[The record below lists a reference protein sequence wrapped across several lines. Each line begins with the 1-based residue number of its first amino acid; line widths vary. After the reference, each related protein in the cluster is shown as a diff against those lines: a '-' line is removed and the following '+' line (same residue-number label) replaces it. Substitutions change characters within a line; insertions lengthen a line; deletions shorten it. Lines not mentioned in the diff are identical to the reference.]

1 LRQAGE
7 FQKSPAHLAL
17 ELEPDQ
23 KQVSDQGS
31 PDLDEHSILGSAVKG
46 FDLQVLLD
54 PLEKEFD
61 LPAAA
66 VEFGYLQGRQ
76 VQAVGQKDVF
86 LAGLRVPIV
95 DAAQAFRVTGLPLRG
110 TQPDNLVGQDRAGSR
125 PALDHL
131 IAGVGL
137 EPGHEPDA
145 GLVQA
150 IKPGIIQ
157 ISPVKDQQIVRLE
170 VQVLDSPAVMG
181 LAVGD
186 QDALGQHPG
195 QNGVEFNG
203 PLAGPEFGPG
213 KDAGAEV
220 DGSGI
225 DDFDIRRLLRL
236 GGQFGA
242 EPLVELIVGLFKD
255 DGGALLIG
263 VGQGGALHHGKAQVV
278 ALADL
283 PVDAEHQVPQTFA
296 GTPLAEEHGS
306 QVRPIGELPG
316 VWPPPGVA
324 VHQVVENMSRYE
336 L

>member
-1 LRQAGE
+1 M
-7 FQKSPAHLAL
+7 
-17 ELEPDQ
+17 
-23 KQVSDQGS
+23 
-31 PDLDEHSILGSAVKG
+31 
-46 FDLQVLLD
+46 
-54 PLEKEFD
+54 
-61 LPAAA
+61 
-66 VEFGYLQGRQ
+66 
-76 VQAVGQKDVF
+76 
-86 LAGLRVPIV
+86 
-95 DAAQAFRVTGLPLRG
+95 DAAQEFKVTGLPLRG

-157 ISPVKDQQIVRLE
+157 IGPVKDQQVVRLE

-186 QDALGQHPG
+186 EDALGQHPG
-195 QNGVEFNG
+195 QNGVEFDG
-203 PLAGPEFGPG
+203 PLASPEFGPG

-225 DDFDIRRLLRL
+225 DDFDLRRLLRL
-236 GGQFGA
+236 GGQFGG
-242 EPLVELIVGLFKD
+242 ESLVQLIISLFED
-255 DGGALLIG
+255 CRGALLIG
-263 VGQGGALHHGKAQVV
+263 VGQGGALHRGKPQVI

-283 PVDAEHQVPQTFA
+283 PVNTEHQIPQTLA
-296 GTPLAEEHGS
+296 GAPLAKQHGP
-306 QVRPIGELPG
+306 QVGPIGEFSGARSLPG
-316 VWPPPGVA
+316 MA
-324 VHQVVENMSRYE
+324 VHQVLENMSRYE